1 MAEVRNFG
9 CCCDN
14 FEASKVINF
23 VFLVIEGI
31 LVISG
36 LIAHFVLRVCIEKYL
51 LVLIQVFHSR
61 LPFQDLHCRELAC
74 AFIGGFALI
83 GIIVAII
90 NAIYMIVD
98 ALLLVGSIKRNKVA
112 LMVGLVLSGIV
123 ILGWVVLAVWSV
135 HSNMYAF
142 VIPFTLL
149 TIGLRLWTFLI
160 GVQCYRSIGVDRL
173 QEFMML
179 ETSPSAPT
187 CEY

>member
-98 ALLLVGSIKRNKVA
+98 ALLLVGSIKRNKIA
-112 LMVGLVLSGIV
+112 LIFGLVLSGIV
-123 ILGWVVLAVWSV
+123 ILGLIILSAVTTIINLRDDVTLYQGVLA
-135 HSNMYAF
+135 
-142 VIPFTLL
+142 FTLP

-160 GVQCYRSIGVDRL
+160 GVGTL
-173 QEFMML
+173 QEVML
-179 ETSPSAPT
+179 IQN
-187 CEY
+187 